1 MTPHLTKLPIYA
13 AFIVS
18 MAISSPSFSVDISS
32 LKNLN
37 VRNQNL
43 TGKIESNLLNEASGI
58 TRSGYSND
66 IFWLINDG
74 GDEPFIYAV
83 NRQGKDLGRYYING
97 IDNRD
102 WEDISSFTLDGQNY
116 LIIADTGDNDS
127 IHKHSFLYIIKEPI
141 RTDNNSNK
149 LTRLKLSWRIR
160 FQYQNGPRDCE
171 SIAVDTANNRIL
183 LLSKRTVPA
192 VMYELPLKPN
202 KKRRLLKAIPIAK
215 LSNIPQ
221 PEFFFILTNP
231 IWGQYASQPTAMD
244 ISLDGMELA
253 VLTYKFGYIYQR
265 NDEQSWEQALMTPP
279 KVFYLPKLT
288 QAEALSFDINNDIF
302 ITSEKTHAPLY
313 LIKRSNKPIK
323 Q

>member
-1 MTPHLTKLPIYA
+1 MRSVLAKFSMYP
-13 AFIVS
+13 AFIVL
-18 MAISSPSFSVDISS
+18 MAISSSSFGVDISS
-32 LKNLN
+32 LKHLN

-43 TGKIESNLLNEASGI
+43 TGKIESSLLNEASGI

-83 NRQGKDLGRYYING
+83 DRQGKDLGRYYING

-127 IHKHSFLYIIKEPI
+127 IHKHSFLYIIKEPKK
-141 RTDNNSNK
+141 TDNNSDK
-149 LTRLKLSWRIR
+149 LIRLKLSWRIR
-160 FQYQNGPRDCE
+160 FQYENGPRDCE
-171 SIAVDTANNRIL
+171 SIAVDTNNNRIL

-202 KKRRLLKAIPIAK
+202 KKRRLLKATPIAK
-215 LSNIPQ
+215 LNNIPQ

-244 ISLDGMELA
+244 ISHDGTELA

-265 NDEQSWEQALMTPP
+265 NDKESWEQALQGSP
-279 KVFYLPKLT
+279 KVFHLPKLA

-302 ITSEKTHAPLY
+302 ITSEKSHAPLY
-313 LIKRSNKPIK
+313 LLER
-323 Q
+323 